1 MNIKQIF
8 GISVQSLKNNK
19 LRTLLT
25 VLGIVVGI
33 FSIIVIMT
41 IITMLQTS
49 IENGVSQLGKNTFQI
64 QKFPVMMGGG
74 PGSMAR
80 FRNRKDITLNDFE
93 RMRGM
98 IQNQVQY
105 LGAEQ
110 WQFGRTIK
118 FGNKETNPNIQIAG
132 ITTGAMHTNNWI
144 ISYGRELRE
153 NDIEYSNDVCILGQD
168 VVEKLFPS
176 LYPIGQVIRVD
187 GKPFKVIGV
196 LEKEPALFGETRDSK
211 VIIPISSFQSMY
223 GKNAFSVNI
232 TVMSY
237 SKENY
242 DETIEAAIGYMRII
256 RKLGPSEENDFDI
269 FSNESILGMIND
281 ITGGVKIGAMV
292 VSIIA
297 LIAAGVGIMNIMLVS
312 VTERT
317 REIGIRKAVGAKR
330 INILFQF
337 LLEAVTLCLLG
348 GIIGIVLGVGLGNFA
363 GSFLNAQAA
372 VPYNWVM
379 IGILLCVIV
388 GVIFGTYPAY
398 KAANM
403 DPIEA
408 LRYE

>member
-1 MNIKQIF
+1 MNIRQIF

-41 IITMLQTS
+41 VITMLQTS

-110 WQFGRTIK
+110 WQWGRTIK
-118 FGNKETNPNIQIAG
+118 FGNKETNPNIQVAG
-132 ITTGAMHTNNWI
+132 ITTGAMHTNNWV

-153 NDIEYSNDVCILGQD
+153 NDIEYSNDVVILGQD
-168 VVEKLFPS
+168 VVDKLFPS
-176 LYPIGQVIRVD
+176 IYPIGQVVRVD

-196 LEKEPALFGETRDSK
+196 LEREPALFGETRDSK

-242 DETIEAAIGYMRII
+242 DETIEAAIGYMRLI
-256 RKLGPSEENDFDI
+256 RKLSPSEENDFDI
-269 FSNESILGMIND
+269 FSNETILGMIND

-317 REIGIRKAVGAKR
+317 REIGIRKAGGARR

-348 GIIGIVLGVGLGNFA
+348 GIIGIVLGVGLGNLA
-363 GSFLNAQAA
+363 GSFLNAQSA
-372 VPYNWVM
+372 VPYNWVI
-379 IGILLCVIV
+379 IGILLCVSV
-388 GVIFGTYPAY
+388 GVTFGTYPAY